1 MPLSTAETPIRFT
14 RPEGDVL
21 TQSLDAPLYDARMS
35 GREERAYAYDNAL
48 AAQRE
53 RLRTLEALFD
63 AGTIAELD
71 ARGVGRGWRCLEVG
85 AGGGSIALWL
95 ADRVAPGGAVVATD
109 LDTTVLDGLSHPNLE
124 VRVHD
129 VLEDDL
135 PDREFD
141 VVHVRLVLGW
151 LADRETALRRL
162 IAALKPGGWL
172 VAEDLDFASAV
183 PDPHMGADLCARFT
197 RIVEAHHAVI
207 AERHGFDPG
216 YGRRLAGDLDGAGLV
231 DTDFRGRA
239 SMWRAGEPGGEIW
252 RLSLEQLRDGIVDLE
267 LMDAGE
273 ADAAVELCTDARF
286 SSLSPVMM
294 AAWGRRPA

>member
-1 MPLSTAETPIRFT
+1 
-14 RPEGDVL
+14 VL
-21 TQSLDAPLYDARMS
+21 TQSLNAPLYDGGMS
-35 GREERAYAYDNAL
+35 AREERAYAYDNAL

-53 RLRTLEALFD
+53 RLRTLETLFD
-63 AGTIAELD
+63 AGTIAELE

-95 ADRVAPGGAVVATD
+95 ADRVAPDGALLATD

-135 PDREFD
+135 PDCEFD

-151 LADRETALRRL
+151 LADRRTALRRL

-183 PDPHMGADLCARFT
+183 PDPRMGADLCARFT

-216 YGRRLAGDLDGAGLV
+216 YGRRLAGDLDDAGLV

-267 LMDAGE
+267 LMDARE
-273 ADAAVELCTDARF
+273 ADAAIELCTDPRF

-294 AAWGRRPA
+294 TAWGRRPS